1 MPYIPKSERNKA
13 FENVLTNA
21 GVLNYSIHQTVNL
34 YFEQNNRNYQTINDV
49 IGVLECVKQELYRRM
64 ASEYEEIKILQK
76 GDCRP
81 YSTWLKDKHKF

>member
-13 FENVLTNA
+13 FENVIPNA
-21 GVLNYSIHQTVNL
+21 GVLNYSIHQTINL

-49 IGVLECVKQELYRRM
+49 IGVLECVKQELYRRLV
-64 ASEYEEIKILQK
+64 SGYEEIKILQN